1 MPARSRPRRALLLAL
16 LALAGCANLRQAP
29 EDDGLLAS
37 SAVVASRE
45 RETGARVEVARFSAA
60 QPGAA
65 LPADWRPWVVMPQKV
80 RTEYRLVEAGGRVA
94 LEARA
99 EHAASGLVR
108 VIRVDPRRHPILEW
122 AWRVPALVPGADP
135 RIATREDAAAR
146 VIVSFHGDREKL
158 DFADRAQL
166 RFAKALS
173 GHGLPYATLMYI
185 WANDLPLET
194 VVRNPHTGRVRMIV
208 VGSGSR
214 GLGEWVTVR
223 RNLLED
229 YRRAFGEEPWD
240 VVAIGVMTDTDNTR
254 GSARAYYGDIDLY
267 AAP

>member
-1 MPARSRPRRALLLAL
+1 MHAGIVAVAFALAAL
-16 LALAGCANLRQAP
+16 LALVGCAGLPTAE

-37 SAVVASRE
+37 SAVVATRE
-45 RETGARVEVARFSAA
+45 RETGARIEVADFSAA
-60 QPGAA
+60 QPGDP
-65 LPADWRPWVVMPQKV
+65 LPAEWRPWVVMPQKT
-80 RTEYRLVEAGGRVA
+80 RTAYRLVEAGGRVA

-99 EHAASGLVR
+99 ERAASGLVR
-108 VIRVDPRRHPILEW
+108 VIRVDPHRHPILEW
-122 AWRVPALVPGADP
+122 HWRVPALVPGADP

-146 VIVSFHGDREKL
+146 VVVSFHGDREKL

-173 GHGLPYATLMYI
+173 GQGLPYATLMYI

-194 VVRNPHTGRVRMIV
+194 VVSNPHTGRVRMIV
-208 VGSGSR
+208 VGSGTR
-214 GLGEWVTVR
+214 GLGAWRTVR

-240 VVAIGVMTDTDNTR
+240 VVAIGVMSDADNTR
-254 GSARAYYGDIDLY
+254 GSARAYYGDITLY

>member
-1 MPARSRPRRALLLAL
+1 VRAPAARGIAGLLTL
-16 LALAGCANLRQAP
+16 LALAGCAGLREPP

-37 SAVVASRE
+37 TAVVASRE
-45 RETGARVEVARFSAA
+45 RETGARIEVARFSAA
-60 QPGAA
+60 RPGAP
-65 LPADWRPWVVMPQKV
+65 LPAEWQPWVVMPHKA

-108 VIRVDPRRHPILEW
+108 VIRFDPHSHPILEW
-122 AWRVPALVPGADP
+122 DWQVPALLPGADP
-135 RIATREDAAAR
+135 RIATREDAVAR

-158 DFADRAQL
+158 DFADRAQM

-173 GHGLPYATLMYI
+173 GQGLPYATLMYI
-185 WANDLPLET
+185 WSNNLPLET

-208 VGSGSR
+208 VASGTR
-214 GLGEWVTVR
+214 GLGQWVTVR

-229 YRRAFGEEPWD
+229 YRRAFGEDPWD
-240 VVAIGVMTDTDNTR
+240 VVAIGVMTDSDNTR
-254 GSARAYYGDIDLY
+254 GSARAYYGDIVLY
-267 AAP
+267 EAP